1 MSERCGL
8 EQQTLYGGALPA
20 GFVSIF
26 RLTGSNLGNALSQVS
41 GEAAT
46 GAQQVGFQMESQFLN
61 LMLDPF
67 VDGRTGLAGTSGP
80 ALGFAPERNEALPD
94 DVALAYS
101 KVFKEPPAKAPSF
114 DQRWSAW
121 GGAYGGGNRTSGDPA
136 VVGSHDLSATTAGF
150 AGGLDYRLSPNSVV
164 GLALAGGGTGWSLAQ
179 GLGSG
184 KSDAFQAG
192 VYGLGAGLSRRG
204 VRLRQS
210 LDVD

>member
-1 MSERCGL
+1 
-8 EQQTLYGGALPA
+8 
-20 GFVSIF
+20 
-26 RLTGSNLGNALSQVS
+26 
-41 GEAAT
+41 
-46 GAQQVGFQMESQFLN
+46 
-61 LMLDPF
+61 
-67 VDGRTGLAGTSGP
+67 
-80 ALGFAPERNEALPD
+80 NEALPD

-150 AGGLDYRLSPNSVV
+150 AGRLDYRLSPNSVV
-164 GLALAGGGTGWSLAQ
+164 GLAPAGGGTGWSLAQ

-192 VYGLGAGLSRRG
+192 VYGATRSGPAYLAAAFAFANHWMSSDRFAFAGDHLTASFNA
-204 VRLRQS
+204 QS
-210 LDVD
+210 YGGRVESGYRFATIY